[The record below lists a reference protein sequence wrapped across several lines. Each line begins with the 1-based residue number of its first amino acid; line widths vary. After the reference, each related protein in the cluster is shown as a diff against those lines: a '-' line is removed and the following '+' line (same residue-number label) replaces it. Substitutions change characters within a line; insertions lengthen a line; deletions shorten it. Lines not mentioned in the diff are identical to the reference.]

1 MNWDSLDFGVF
12 SPQEIARAVSDAK
25 WQRLR
30 KMMKGKS
37 LSEKFNMLK
46 NHLRSENNSRKA
58 KIQVTNYVNALRR
71 AGQVPPR
78 KKE

>member
-12 SPQEIARAVSDAK
+12 SPQEIARAVRDEV
-25 WQRLR
+25 WQRYR

-37 LSEKFNMLK
+37 LTEKFNMLK
-46 NHLRSENNSRKA
+46 NHLRSENYSKKS

-71 AGQVPPR
+71 AGQIPPR
-78 KKE
+78 EKK